1 MLYNTTHKLTKI
13 IAPPSQEDIYNC
25 PHYFGM
31 SYDQVK
37 NSGAP
42 EFLIKLLDQFPFDGR
57 RNILQ
62 IRPQDFRSGNAP
74 IDGRHWHTDYN
85 VRLLDS
91 NGDQHKIYAEGH
103 GDFHLMVI
111 SWGAGCSTEFI
122 ETAFELPDNLEK
134 KNTKEDWET
143 WDAALKSALQQPHNV
158 ISAPKNQMMEY
169 TSRDL
174 HRADGICH
182 SAGLRLMIVAFDCN
196 HIDGSVRI
204 LPSIRDVDGGV
215 APPQYSR

>member
-13 IAPPSQEDIYNC
+13 IQPPSQEEIYNC
-25 PHYFGM
+25 PHYFAM

-37 NSGAP
+37 KSGAP

-62 IRPQDFRSGNAP
+62 IRPQDFRNINTQ

-85 VRLLDS
+85 VRLLDKD
-91 NGDQHKIYAEGH
+91 GKQFKVYADGH
-103 GDFHLMVI
+103 DDFHLMVI

-122 ETAFELPDNLEK
+122 ATAFDLPDNLANKDTQEA
-134 KNTKEDWET
+134 WEN
-143 WDAALKSALQQPHNV
+143 WNQRLQDRLKQPYEV

-169 TSRDL
+169 TTRDF
-174 HRADGICH
+174 HRADGIMH
-182 SAGLRLMIVAFDCN
+182 SQGLRLMIVAFDCN
-196 HIDGSVRI
+196 NIDGTVRV
-204 LPSIRDVDGGV
+204 LPSIKDIDNGAVV
-215 APPQYSR
+215 PAYSR

>member
-13 IAPPSQEDIYNC
+13 INPPSQEDIYNC
-25 PHYFGM
+25 PHYFAM

-42 EFLIKLLDQFPFDGR
+42 EFLINLLDQFPFDGR
-57 RNILQ
+57 KNVLQ
-62 IRPQDFRSGNAP
+62 IRPQDFRAGNTT

-85 VRLLDS
+85 VRLLDV
-91 NGDQHKIYAEGH
+91 NGDQTKVYADDH
-103 GDFHLMVI
+103 DDFHLMVI

-134 KNTKEDWET
+134 KNTKEDWEA
-143 WDAALKSALQQPHNV
+143 WDAALKAKLELPHDV
-158 ISAPKNQMMEY
+158 IGAPKNQIMEY

-182 SAGLRLMIVAFDCN
+182 SVGLRLMIVAFDCN
-196 HIDGSVRI
+196 NIEGQTRI
-204 LPSIRDVDGGV
+204 LPSIRELDNGTV
-215 APPQYSR
+215 APVYSR